1 MLIYKIDIETTVL
14 DVSIIL
20 GKMLWA
26 TFYVNLIG

>member
-26 TFYVNLIG
+26 TFYDNLIG